1 MENKNELWISLNNY
15 VWWCTI
21 IDFSR
26 DIIKKILTIARTFE
40 QNSNWNFSLEPK
52 IRPRGPFR
60 SIGRVL
66 WRGHG
71 SLAPLRLSLWP
82 LRNRTSGFHIHSP
95 LPPRMTSGWNTAHY
109 YHGDRT
115 GGWPGAVL
123 VKTLFTGGLRLGRV
137 PSPRPAGELLFVLD
151 AARGHTISL
160 RDVTDPTE
168 GIGIIGST
176 AHLFYVCKIFTDLPF
191 TVLLE

>member
-1 MENKNELWISLNNY
+1 MYDDARLLILAEILL
-15 VWWCTI
+15 
-21 IDFSR
+21 
-26 DIIKKILTIARTFE
+26 KKILTIARTFA

-82 LRNRTSGFHIHSP
+82 LRNRTSGFLIHSP

-168 GIGIIGST
+168 GIWNHWLDR
-176 AHLFYVCKIFTDLPF
+176 APLLRLLIFTDLPF
-191 TVLLE
+191 TVLIE